1 MTSTH
6 SKAEEGASNPN
17 PGCRPVKVQGAP
29 ETVQGKVLKGM
40 PQSVQSMFRLTM
52 RHKAIEPI
60 ASQLGFNAGEFDH
73 RILAGLAALPRD
85 SATMRWARVNEIAG
99 ANKSD
104 SAIGIVA
111 LLDGQVVGSEAS
123 VIKLCLASGFDQ
135 NPFLFL
141 NILRLRQKTFDRT
154 TTTVEDFLAI
164 SNSAT
169 YLEQSARAE
178 STFVDGCSILLKLST
193 ATDARVLMQSLK
205 ALRVLLTG
213 SAGSNKL
220 KERADLAKR
229 IAGARRPVPPLKGHE
244 LVSLFK
250 VLVPSSGYYK
260 NENASGCVLKDE
272 FPKAQLYQLSY
283 EEIRVVLN
291 QNVDPSSDPHKLLA
305 SSIVKI
311 YSSSKMWIGEKA
323 PSLKDLKKSISGIHR
338 AVGKEQLAE
347 AFSNLSELCNG
358 LYTTGTAMNDYI
370 DRIDSLSRYNSMEK
384 AALEDTM
391 KKVLGQPMNTK
402 QDYFTLLHMCVF
414 EPAATAATSKA
425 TPSGEDKR
433 YGKRPQEKDYAKRR
447 MQFVD
452 AAKTLFG
459 TSIGG
464 DDPSLE
470 ALFDLN
476 ICVQGRYLS
485 SDLKLLK
492 TASRNLC
499 VQLDM

>member
-1 MTSTH
+1 M
-6 SKAEEGASNPN
+6 
-17 PGCRPVKVQGAP
+17 VFY
-29 ETVQGKVLKGM
+29 LI
-40 PQSVQSMFRLTM
+40 QS
-52 RHKAIEPI
+52 
-60 ASQLGFNAGEFDH
+60 
-73 RILAGLAALPRD
+73 
-85 SATMRWARVNEIAG
+85 WARVNEIAG

-123 VIKLCLASGFDQ
+123 VIKLSLASGFDQ

-169 YLEQSARAE
+169 YLEQSARTE

-229 IAGARRPVPPLKGHE
+229 IAGARQPVPPLKGHE

-250 VLVPSSGYYK
+250 MLVPSSAYYK
-260 NENASGCVLKDE
+260 NENAPGCVLKDK

-291 QNVDPSSDPHKLLA
+291 QDVDPSSDPHKLLA

-311 YSSSKMWIGEKA
+311 YSSSKMWIGEKG

-358 LYTTGTAMNDYI
+358 LCTAGTAMNDYI

-414 EPAATAATSKA
+414 EPAATAATM
-425 TPSGEDKR
+425 SGEDKR